1 MARTAKRDKLLEEWH
16 EGLAP
21 AVTESAP
28 EVPAADPPANGPA
41 EASDEV
47 FVTLVAPCFMYGQKR
62 AVGYSCSVPAR
73 VADLLRYKGL
83 I

>member
-1 MARTAKRDKLLEEWH
+1 MARTAKRDKLLEEWS
-16 EGLAP
+16 EGLAKP
-21 AVTESAP
+21 VTET
-28 EVPAADPPANGPA
+28 PA
-41 EASDEV
+41 EAPAKAATEAADEV

>member
-1 MARTAKRDKLLEEWH
+1 MARTAKRDKLLEEWS

>member
-1 MARTAKRDKLLEEWH
+1 MARTAKRDKLLEEWS

-41 EASDEV
+41 EASGEV

>member
-1 MARTAKRDKLLEEWH
+1 MARTLKRDKLLKEWH

-21 AVTESAP
+21 AVTDAAP
-28 EVPAADPPANGPA
+28 VVPAADPPAKASA
-41 EASDEV
+41 EAAGEV

-62 AVGYSCSVPAR
+62 ESGYSCSVPAR